1 MSENYRVITWKELS
15 QRLPYSRQHIA
26 RLEKMGR
33 FPRRFPLNPEAGSR
47 SRVGWLEHKINE
59 WLLERAKAS
68 EIDIANPSWPVTKT
82 RSSG

>member
-33 FPRRFPLNPEAGSR
+33 FPPRFPLNPEAGSR
-47 SRVGWLEHKINE
+47 SRVGWLEHKVNAWI
-59 WLLERAKAS
+59 LERAKAS
-68 EIDIANPSWPVTKT
+68 GIELPEHGPPNAKPHSN
-82 RSSG
+82 R